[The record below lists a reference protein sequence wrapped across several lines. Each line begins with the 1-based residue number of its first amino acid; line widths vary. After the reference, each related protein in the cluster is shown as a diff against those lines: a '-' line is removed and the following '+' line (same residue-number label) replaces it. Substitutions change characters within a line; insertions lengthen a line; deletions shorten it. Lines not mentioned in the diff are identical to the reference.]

1 MCIYFSIYLHSKSM
15 PLRLNSFARIR
26 LLLAHKIPLYI
37 LHKHTGSLSIKSEI
51 PIRLEISLQMAR
63 IITSNKQTFLA
74 DASGEI
80 SEREIS
86 TPTRPRR
93 HTKRER
99 EIFQTFLSFAV
110 FDLGRVPPT
119 RTPPKCPTFS
129 SQRHMWPSWPQHF
142 KKIFHPSALVFPE
155 FRSVRFA
162 FLTTYP

>member
-1 MCIYFSIYLHSKSM
+1 M
-15 PLRLNSFARIR
+15 PLHLNSFAEIR

-37 LHKHTGSLSIKSEI
+37 LHKHTGSLSTKSEI